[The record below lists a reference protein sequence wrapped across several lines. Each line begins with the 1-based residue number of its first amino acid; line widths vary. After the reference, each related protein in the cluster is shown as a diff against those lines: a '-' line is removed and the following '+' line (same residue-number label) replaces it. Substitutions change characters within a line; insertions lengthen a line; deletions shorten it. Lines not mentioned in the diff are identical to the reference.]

1 MWGEFNG
8 NQYGG
13 LPWAELWIKTL
24 WWTTLKPSSADR
36 SNWSTFKGG
45 PKYSGRTVPKWSFHL
60 VSNRNLGFWA
70 EWEEPEPVRSEVHY
84 INAQS
89 FLYLNFHLL
98 AIFSLCSLLA
108 SNFSL
113 SSSLHSSPKF
123 PSFQFWPGGSHCIWP
138 LPSLLPSIF
147 DVLMQTFTKRWSPG
161 ESLFAGLI
169 AGIAFQWYL

>member
-113 SSSLHSSPKF
+113 SSSLHF
-123 PSFQFWPGGSHCIWP
+123 SFDQEVVTAFDRYHHYSLPLLMFSCSH
-138 LPSLLPSIF
+138 LLK
-147 DVLMQTFTKRWSPG
+147 DGHLVN
-161 ESLFAGLI
+161 LFL
-169 AGIAFQWYL
+169 QV